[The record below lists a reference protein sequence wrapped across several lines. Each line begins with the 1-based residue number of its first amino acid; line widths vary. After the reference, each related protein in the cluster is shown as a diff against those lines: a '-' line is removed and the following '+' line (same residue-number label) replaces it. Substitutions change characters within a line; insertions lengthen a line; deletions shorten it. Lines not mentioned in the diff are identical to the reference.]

1 VFHTEEKFMKRLAL
15 ALSAA
20 LCLTAVPALAG
31 SPTPPDKPIMLAQ
44 VDVRVGEGGVRI
56 REGDRDHRRHHV
68 ERDHD
73 RGCRTITVREREG
86 GHIVIRKTRR
96 CD

>member
-1 VFHTEEKFMKRLAL
+1 MRRLAL

-20 LCLTAVPALAG
+20 ICLTAVPALAG
-31 SPTPPDKPIMLAQ
+31 SPPTPDKPIVLA
-44 VDVRVGEGGVRI
+44 VEVHVGEGGVRI
-56 REGDRDHRRHHV
+56 GEDRGHRRHHV
-68 ERDHD
+68 ERAHE

-86 GHIVIRKTRR
+86 GHTVIRKTRR